1 LERRRDLVTESR
13 LRYPLM
19 GLAMLAL
26 LAALWAGLVR
36 LGWAWPPVRPGLPL
50 VHGPLMVSGFLGTL
64 IGLERAVA
72 LRERWAYLG
81 PALSGLGG
89 LSLVLGFP
97 GAIGPLLISLGSL
110 GLVVVFATI
119 VRRHP
124 ALYIAV
130 MAAGAVAWL
139 IGNLLWVSGWPVF
152 HIVLWWAAFL
162 ILTIAGERLEL
173 GRIVKLSQRSQ
184 LAFLVATGFFVA
196 GLVMLLPAYSAGT
209 RLAGAGMLGLAVWL
223 LRFDIARRTVH
234 KSGLPRFAALCLL
247 SGYVWLGAAGAIAL
261 AFGGVPAGPY
271 YDALLHAIFLGFV
284 FSMIFGH
291 APIIFPAV
299 LGVPV
304 AFHRFFYAHLV
315 LLHASLLAR
324 VIADLSFAMEARRWA
339 GLLNGVA
346 LLLFIASTAY
356 SVLRARREARR
367 PQPEAQTAPTQ
378 YIME

>member
-1 LERRRDLVTESR
+1 MTESR

-196 GLVMLLPAYSAGT
+196 GLVMLLSAYSAGT
-209 RLAGAGMLGLAVWL
+209 RLAGAGMLGLAIWL

-346 LLLFIASTAY
+346 LLLFIASTVY